1 MPPSLVEAVKAAG
14 IVGAGGAGFPTHVKV
29 GARVEVVIANG
40 AECEPLLDC
49 DKAVME
55 HFAPEVLRGLRLVVQ
70 ATGAKRAVIALKG
83 RYAPVVQA
91 VRRAIGDA
99 SDVELHLLENFY
111 PAGDEHVLV
120 NLVTGR
126 VIPEGGIPPAV
137 GVMVDNVITLRNVA
151 QCVDAGR
158 PVTRR
163 MLTVHGEVRRP
174 VTVSLPVG
182 APFSAAL
189 ELAGGATCD
198 EAVFVE
204 GGPMMGQVRTDPATP
219 VSRVTSGIIVLP
231 PSHPVPARKL
241 QSIER
246 ELRISKTVCCQCRF
260 CTDLCPRFLLGHDLH
275 PHLVMR
281 SLNMQ
286 GVAESPS
293 AHETS
298 AFLCCLCGLCEV
310 FACPLGLSPRRVY
323 EATKKSLAAAGVRNP
338 HARTDVRVRD
348 VADGRRIPLPR
359 LVSRLGLSR
368 YYGVHTEYLPG
379 EISLPWVRVPL
390 GAHFGAPARPVA
402 RVGDRVHEGDP
413 VGEIPEGKLGAR
425 VHASIAGTVTA
436 VNPSFVEIH
445 KD

>member
-1 MPPSLVEAVKAAG
+1 MPATLVDAVRAAG

-29 GARVEVVIANG
+29 GARVDVVIANG

-49 DKAVME
+49 DKVVME
-55 HFAPEVLRGLRLVVQ
+55 HFAPEVLRGLRLVAE
-70 ATGAKRAVIALKG
+70 ATGARRAVIALKG
-83 RYAPVVQA
+83 RYPRVVAA
-91 VRRAIGDA
+91 VRGAIGTA
-99 SDVELHLLENFY
+99 TDVELHLLENFY

-120 NLVTGR
+120 NLVTGK
-126 VIPEGGIPPAV
+126 VIPEGGIPLAV
-137 GVMVDNVITLRNVA
+137 GVVVNNVITLRNVA
-151 QCVDAGR
+151 QAVDAGR

-163 MLTVHGEVRRP
+163 MLTVHGDVRRP

-189 ELAGGATCD
+189 ELAGGATRD
-198 EAVFVE
+198 DVVFVE
-204 GGPMMGQVRTDPATP
+204 GGPMMGQVRLDPATP
-219 VSRVTSGIIVLP
+219 VSRVTSGIIVLA

-241 QSIER
+241 MSLER
-246 ELRISKTVCCQCRF
+246 ELRLSKTVCCQCRF
-260 CTDLCPRFLLGHDLH
+260 CTDLCPRFLLGHELH

-281 SLNMQ
+281 ALNLQ
-286 GVAESPS
+286 GVTESPH
-293 AHETS
+293 AHVTS

-323 EATKKSLAAAGVRNP
+323 EGTKKSLAEAGVRNP
-338 HARTDVRVRD
+338 HQRTDVHVRD

-368 YYGVHTEYLPG
+368 YYGEHAEYLPI
-379 EISLPWVRVPL
+379 EPIVPWVRVPL
-390 GAHFGAPARPVA
+390 GAHFGSPARAIV
-402 RVGDRVHEGDP
+402 RVGERVQEGDR

-425 VHASIAGTVTA
+425 VHASIAGKVTV